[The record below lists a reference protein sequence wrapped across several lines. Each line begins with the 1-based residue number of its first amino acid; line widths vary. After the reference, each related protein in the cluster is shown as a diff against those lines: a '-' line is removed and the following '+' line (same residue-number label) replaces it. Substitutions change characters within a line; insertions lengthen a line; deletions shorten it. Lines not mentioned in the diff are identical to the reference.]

1 MISWQKIILYNTL
14 HIYRTTILYKKI
26 NLGNFK
32 PVTIQGV
39 ENTPLEVLPPSISA
53 APNSRTHSFKT
64 PNMKKNSSLSNK
76 KCGVKAPTS
85 QLSKTSS
92 KRNILPSSRVPSSSR
107 RKNSSS
113 GASCMNIPR
122 PRTLHPT
129 MSLQAPTPHT
139 ASTNRPW
146 SRAPRRIESWS
157 SATWRIRRRMRMRL
171 RRCRWAG
178 IDSYLTRLASRY
190 SSRRRRSLYISYSL
204 GRLWIIHKGRQGRQ
218 MQIPI

>member
-32 PVTIQGV
+32 PVTIQGE
-39 ENTPLEVLPPSISA
+39 ENTPLEVLPLCILV

-64 PNMKKNSSLSNK
+64 TNMKKNWSLSNK
-76 KCGVKAPTS
+76 KCGAKAQTS
-85 QLSKTSS
+85 QLSKTSL
-92 KRNILPSSRVPSSSR
+92 KRNTSPSSRVPSSSP

-113 GASCMNIPR
+113 VASCMNIPR

-129 MSLQAPTPHT
+129 MSQVPTHLT
-139 ASTNRPW
+139 ASTSRHW
-146 SRAPRRIESWS
+146 SRVPLRIESWS
-157 SATWRIRRRMRMRL
+157 SATWRIRRRTRMRL

-178 IDSYLTRLASRY
+178 IDWYLTRLASRY
-190 SSRRRRSLYISYSL
+190 SSRRRRSLYISCSL
-204 GRLWIIHKGRQGRQ
+204 GRPWIIHKGRQGRQ
-218 MQIPI
+218 MRIPI